1 MKLNVMKLF
10 RDMLK
15 LGKIETEQGILI
27 YEGDVLAEGT
37 EVFIEDEDGNIV
49 PAPDGQY
56 GDYKVVDGKIAPSEA
71 PEAEPEAEPAQEEI
85 AQAQEEE
92 PAQEEQPAEEPA
104 AEAEPE
110 AEPEPEE
117 DKYEKR
123 FEALEAEIA
132 DLKAAIA
139 ELQKEKED
147 MEFSSMKPAEK
158 EIKDIATKKSKGAM
172 KYFEK

>member
-1 MKLNVMKLF
+1 MDIKILKLF
-10 RDMLK
+10 RSLLR

-110 AEPEPEE
+110 E

-123 FEALEAEIA
+123 FEALETEIA

-139 ELQKEKED
+139 ELQKKKED

-158 EIKDIATKKSKGAM
+158 EIKDIATKNSKGGAM

>member
-10 RDMLK
+10 RDLMK
-15 LGKIETEQGILI
+15 LGKVETEQGVLI

-56 GDYKVVDGKIAPSEA
+56 GEYKVVDGKIAP
-71 PEAEPEAEPAQEEI
+71 AEVV
-85 AQAQEEE
+85 
-92 PAQEEQPAEEPA
+92 
-104 AEAEPE
+104 
-110 AEPEPEE
+110 EPEPEVTE
-117 DKYEKR
+117 VEQEEEVVEPEPEVETPDYEKR

-132 DLKAAIA
+132 DLRAAIT

-147 MEFSSMKPAEK
+147 MEFSQLKPAEK
-158 EIKDIATKKSKGAM
+158 EIKDIVTKESKGAM